1 VKNRGTLSDPRVQQ
15 VVEFIKENLNQKLT
29 ERELANKIDV
39 SPQHLCSMFKSEIG
53 ETPVRY
59 INGLRME
66 KARELLEDD
75 NSSTLSI
82 KEIAAKVGCRD
93 FSHFVRD
100 FQQRFGLSPKRY
112 RAQKRA
118 S

>member
-1 VKNRGTLSDPRVQQ
+1 
-15 VVEFIKENLNQKLT
+15 
-29 ERELANKIDV
+29 
-39 SPQHLCSMFKSEIG
+39 
-53 ETPVRY
+53 
-59 INGLRME
+59 
-66 KARELLEDD
+66 LLEDD

-93 FSHFVRD
+93 LSHFVRD

>member
-1 VKNRGTLSDPRVQQ
+1 MKNRGTLIDPRIQQ
-15 VVEFIKENLNQKLT
+15 VVEFIKETLNQKLT
-29 ERELANKIDV
+29 ERELADKIGV
-39 SPQHLCSMFKSEIG
+39 SRQHLCTLFKNEIG

-59 INGLRME
+59 LNRLRME

-75 NSSTLSI
+75 NSSALSI

-93 FSHFVRD
+93 LSHFVRD
-100 FQQRFGLSPKRY
+100 FQKRFGLSPKRY
-112 RAQKRA
+112 RAQKHA